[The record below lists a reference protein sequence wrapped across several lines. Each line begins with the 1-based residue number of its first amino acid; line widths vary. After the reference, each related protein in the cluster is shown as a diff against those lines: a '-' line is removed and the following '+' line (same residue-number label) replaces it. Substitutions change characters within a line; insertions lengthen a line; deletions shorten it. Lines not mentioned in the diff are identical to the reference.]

1 MKIFTTVRK
10 VSTEVPMSFFNFER
24 FEDQCGD
31 FSLIDA
37 RINFKPLLDIKDEKF
52 VYFEIEEPN
61 RFAVTDPTFRREEYE
76 WCFHKI
82 LTICPYTA
90 EWLNKTQGKNRREF
104 VFFPF
109 NENLIPPKR
118 EKLYDVVYFGGIHSR
133 EILRLVKTISKFNY
147 RFIAPSEETSYGVIA
162 NSKIISKIARKIKK
176 IFFIKAPKEKYITDK
191 NIPHLKKLELI
202 SQTKVTIVHN
212 LLSFNVAYARN
223 IQNTPDFKKNGAFEQ
238 IPTKNFLRTALHFF
252 LRKEYLIPQQK
263 TRLLEAAF
271 CRSLILCRKDPF
283 NFIERFFTP
292 DVDFIYYEEDK
303 LEEKLK
309 EVLVHYEDY
318 QEIIENAYQKALKEY
333 TTQAFFEKYLKNLT

>member
-10 VSTEVPMSFFNFER
+10 VSAEVPMSFFNFER
-24 FEDQCGD
+24 FEKQCGD

-37 RINFKPLLDIKDEKF
+37 RINFKSLLEIKDKKL

-61 RFAVTDPTFRREEYE
+61 RFASTDPAFRRDEYE

-82 LTICPYTA
+82 LTVCPYTA
-90 EWLNKTQGKNRREF
+90 EWLNKTQGKDRRQF

-118 EKLYDVVYFGGIHSR
+118 EKLYDVIYFGGIHSQ
-133 EILRLVKTISKFNY
+133 EIFRMIKIISKFNY
-147 RFIAPSEETSYGVIA
+147 RFIAPNEIKSYGVIA
-162 NSKIISKIARKIKK
+162 NSKIARKIKK
-176 IFFIKAPKEKYITDK
+176 ILSLKSPKEKYITDK
-191 NIPHLKKLELI
+191 DIPHLKKLELI

-223 IQNTPDFKKNGAFEQ
+223 IQNTPDFKSNRAFES
-238 IPTKNFLRTALHFF
+238 IPPKNFLRTILHFF
-252 LRKEYLIPQQK
+252 LKKEYLVPQQK

-283 NFIERFFTP
+283 NVIEKFFTP
-292 DVDFIYYEEDK
+292 DKEFVYYEEGR
-303 LEEKLK
+303 LEEKLRDI
-309 EVLVHYEDY
+309 LVHYDDY
-318 QEIIENAYQKALKEY
+318 VEIIENAYQKATKEY
-333 TTQAFFEKYLKNLT
+333 TTLAFFEKYLKNLN